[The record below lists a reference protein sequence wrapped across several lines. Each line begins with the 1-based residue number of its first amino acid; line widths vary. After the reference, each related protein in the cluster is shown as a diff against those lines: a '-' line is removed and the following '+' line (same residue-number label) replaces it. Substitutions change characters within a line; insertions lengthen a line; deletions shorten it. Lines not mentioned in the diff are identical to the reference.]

1 MNPMWWVF
9 SLASLAF
16 VCGWAILI
24 TLRVQGKTTNLTDI
38 SPALEAGNYLAR
50 LYIGSWIVVFAA
62 TVLLLLMA
70 IL

>member
-9 SLASLAF
+9 FLAGLAF
-16 VCGWAILI
+16 LCGWVILI
-24 TLRVQGKTTNLTDI
+24 TLRVQGKTTTLTDI

-50 LYIGSWIVVFAA
+50 MYIGSWIVVFAA

-70 IL
+70 TL